1 MLPAAERLKVP
12 LAIAGGLAVVLAL
25 ASALTGPA
33 ARPKRRKPD
42 IISMCEGE
50 RESPPPAELAA
61 WVKAKAEAQ
70 AEVLSASFRT
80 HGLASFS
87 DAFTDTVLQAFEGEQ
102 LRFKRIGGG
111 EGLHDESRLK
121 LFGHIDPCDVQ
132 QRGIGDCW
140 LMCSIAAVA
149 EFDDLIAHLFAQAE
163 LSKSGKYTLR
173 LFDLPRGQWRQY
185 DVDSRLVAVPAGKKK
200 SRSAR
205 RPDSGLRE
213 PKCVSGCSRGLTDA
227 SEDHQG

>member
-42 IISMCEGE
+42 IISMCDGEG
-50 RESPPPAELAA
+50 ESPPPAELAA

-111 EGLHDESRLK
+111 EGLHD
-121 LFGHIDPCDVQ
+121 
-132 QRGIGDCW
+132 
-140 LMCSIAAVA
+140 
-149 EFDDLIAHLFAQAE
+149 
-163 LSKSGKYTLR
+163 
-173 LFDLPRGQWRQY
+173 
-185 DVDSRLVAVPAGKKK
+185 
-200 SRSAR
+200 
-205 RPDSGLRE
+205 
-213 PKCVSGCSRGLTDA
+213 
-227 SEDHQG
+227 